1 MHVEKINC
9 NIDFCRKVSIKNGIE
24 IEVRAGLTWRR
35 WCAAVSRPGVRPAA
49 LADVRRILDGDADHI
64 DPRRLSYIGHLV
76 DAAE

>member
-1 MHVEKINC
+1 MAPL
-9 NIDFCRKVSIKNGIE
+9 
-24 IEVRAGLTWRR
+24 VRGGVAGLI
-35 WCAAVSRPGVRPAA
+35 ARPGVRPAA